1 MNGVRL
7 IGPELYKALRRD
19 CAKDTMGKPVK
30 CPPVA
35 SMAHGVSSP
44 LYQELQTKDFVDRLN
59 QAINKYPNGYSYRI
73 SDYLQSPLGRATVLD
88 QDVNWLGQSDVGQH
102 ERIVRP
108 VFQPQSTSVTESCGL
123 GGEQG
128 FVRGQH
134 FAGLRAN
141 SRYGEGKR
149 GVGCAGALST
159 FGASIWEC
167 HLERLSV
174 KTHEAACSVVS
185 GRFPAHACYACR
197 NYARDGHALVRSCK
211 RSTAVHSALCIAWR
225 SSSDL

>member
-1 MNGVRL
+1 MTGSGGDAQLGYAHPTFMNGVRL

-88 QDVNWLGQSDVGQH
+88 QDVNWLGQTSDSMRGSLDRFFSH
-102 ERIVRP
+102 N
-108 VFQPQSTSVTESCGL
+108 PQVSRNPADWGAN
-123 GGEQG
+123 
-128 FVRGQH
+128 RGSYEASILQDY
-134 FAGLRAN
+134 GPTRAMAKVN
-141 SRYGEGKR
+141 
-149 GVGCAGALST
+149 
-159 FGASIWEC
+159 GASVAPGRYQ
-167 HLERLSV
+167 HLV
-174 KTHEAACSVVS
+174 Q
-185 GRFPAHACYACR
+185 
-197 NYARDGHALVRSCK
+197 ALGMPS
-211 RSTAVHSALCIAWR
+211 
-225 SSSDL
+225 